1 MRDGAHTMRLPR
13 SVTLEKA
20 VGDEEEPTIAET
32 AGEAGEMSALA
43 MYFRDIREYPLLSP
57 EREIELA
64 QSIGQARKRLT
75 RVLFMVP
82 LMIDRLITIGRS
94 LGQGDMAVSRV
105 LRVEFDEGESTAEKE
120 KFLLLVRKIE
130 RLMQKNG
137 NGGGPSRPN
146 HLRASKALISHA
158 LREKI
163 ASLVLQVQL
172 RDELLESLG
181 RELLRIAPAEN
192 SLRNRLHA
200 DSNAGLPDEDM
211 KPIMTEC
218 TACLNEIADAKN
230 VLVVSNLRLV
240 ISVAKNYMGRGM
252 SLHDLIQEGNMGLIK
267 AAGKFD
273 PQKGCRFSTYAV
285 WWIRQCICRALH
297 SQARTV
303 RLPVHKVGLMNKISR
318 LSHNFFR
325 ENFCDPSPDEMAS
338 GLNISVEK
346 VTEVLQLM
354 REPLSLD
361 SPLCDDTLC
370 LRDVIEDGTRPSP
383 LETMIRSDLTAHVN
397 ELLGSLD
404 PREARIIRMRFGIGD
419 HRHYSLEEL
428 GNEFGVTRERIRQI
442 LAKTIAKLRESAV
455 SDCLNI
461 YI

>member
-1 MRDGAHTMRLPR
+1 MRDGARTMRLPR
-13 SVTLEKA
+13 SVILEKA
-20 VGDEEEPTIAET
+20 VGDEEETTIAET
-32 AGEAGEMSALA
+32 AGEAGEMSALV

-94 LGQGDMAVSRV
+94 LGQGNMAVSRV

-146 HLRASKALISHA
+146 HLRGSKALISHA

-181 RELLRIAPAEN
+181 RELLRIAPTEN
-192 SLRNRLHA
+192 SLRNRLNA
-200 DSNAGLPDEDM
+200 DSNAGLSDEDM
-211 KPIMTEC
+211 KPIMSEC

-297 SQARTV
+297 SQTRTV

-361 SPLCDDTLC
+361 SPICDDTLC
-370 LRDVIEDGTRPSP
+370 LGDVIEDGTRPSP
-383 LETMIRSDLTAHVN
+383 LETMIRGDLTAHVN

-404 PREARIIRMRFGIGD
+404 PREERIIRMRFGIGN

-442 LAKTIAKLRESAV
+442 LARTIAKLRESAD

-461 YI
+461 YV